1 MSYLSP
7 FFSIFLWIQLAH
19 LHDNGQMMGK
29 KNRNLLAETTA
40 AFFEGKEVRRERYND
55 ERWFSVV
62 DIVNILSNSQSKDK

>member
-1 MSYLSP
+1 
-7 FFSIFLWIQLAH
+7 
-19 LHDNGQMMGK
+19 MMGK